1 MTGDLQT
8 LGTLH
13 YMAPEQLERPLEVDH
28 RADIYALGV
37 TLYEMLTGELPL
49 GRYALPSRKS
59 SVDARMDEVV
69 LRAMEREPALRYQ
82 SAYDVKSDVVATA
95 VTACHGCRGESAAL
109 QVLYVPGPSSARV
122 DNVASAWNQDCWD
135 CSSTALAVQ
144 VVVIGR
150 GTRARPT
157 NRALAVGDAC
167 ATCRTATAAFQVV
180 VQVDAVD
187 RLPDAALAE
196 LGAWFQAE
204 VAALRASVQA
214 PAPRRRAE
222 RAATRS
228 LGTLRA
234 LVVRSFEGRTRSAR
248 VAVTR

>member
-1 MTGDLQT
+1 MS
-8 LGTLH
+8 
-13 YMAPEQLERPLEVDH
+13 R
-28 RADIYALGV
+28 RALGV
-37 TLYEMLTGELPL
+37 HVLLASLLLAGAANATARGPADERRDLDLV
-49 GRYALPSRKS
+49 ASAQPSEQRRDDRDH
-59 SVDARMDEVV
+59 VAAEVMV
-69 LRAMEREPALRYQ
+69 REG
-82 SAYDVKSDVVATA
+82 DVKSDVVATA